1 MAIVHPIAGFPAS
14 FLYFTSPL
22 RGAFVGVV
30 RAGADEYR
38 TRPLASAAVALIEA
52 LRIGAQLR
60 HQVLGGAP

>member
-1 MAIVHPIAGFPAS
+1 MATVHSTAAS
-14 FLYFTSPL
+14 SAFVCFTVPRRES
-22 RGAFVGVV
+22 FVGVV

-38 TRPLASAAVALIEA
+38 TRPLASAAIALLEA